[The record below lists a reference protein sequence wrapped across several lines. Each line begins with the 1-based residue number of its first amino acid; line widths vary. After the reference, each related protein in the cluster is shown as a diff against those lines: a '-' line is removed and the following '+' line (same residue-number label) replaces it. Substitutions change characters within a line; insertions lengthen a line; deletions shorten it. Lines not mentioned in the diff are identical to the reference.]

1 MRRRRRRR
9 PGVFLGLNEIAGHL
23 RGVADGLR
31 ELGVPVMLIDLSGN
45 RLGFPGSQSRL
56 GRLLVWTGGAT
67 RRSEGIY
74 PALLVLTAVREL
86 VRLLVFAVAAARCK
100 IFIYSGCSSFYEL
113 RELRLL
119 RRLGKTII
127 FQTFG
132 SDIRPAYM
140 NGAMIDQIQP
150 GPELVAY
157 TRLQKERMRI
167 IEAHAHV
174 LIAHPPTAWFAE
186 RPFVPYL
193 KLGTATP
200 RPPADEAQDRPGA
213 DGRVRLLHCP
223 TKPTAKG
230 TPEIRRVVERLR
242 ESGVEFDY
250 TEVIGKP
257 NAEVRRELVRCDLV
271 VDQLYSDSPLA
282 GLATEAAWYGRP
294 ALVAGYMREEALR
307 GLSSEELPPT
317 VFCSPEELQERLH
330 WLIED
335 RQAREDLGRR
345 VRDYVSRR
353 LSPARI
359 ASRYLSLA
367 ADETTAAWF
376 CDPYS
381 LGTPTGVGFS
391 PEKFRLALRTYLEAG
406 GPEALQLDDKP
417 AAREALINQARASS
431 SA

>member
-45 RLGFPGSQSRL
+45 PLGFQGGQSRL

-67 RRSEGIY
+67 RKAEGTY
-74 PALLVLTAVREL
+74 PAVLVLTAVREL

-100 IFIYSGCSSFYEL
+100 IFIYSGYSSFYEL

-167 IEAHAHV
+167 IETHAHV

-186 RPFVPYL
+186 
-193 KLGTATP
+193 
-200 RPPADEAQDRPGA
+200 
-213 DGRVRLLHCP
+213 
-223 TKPTAKG
+223 
-230 TPEIRRVVERLR
+230 
-242 ESGVEFDY
+242 
-250 TEVIGKP
+250 
-257 NAEVRRELVRCDLV
+257 
-271 VDQLYSDSPLA
+271 
-282 GLATEAAWYGRP
+282 
-294 ALVAGYMREEALR
+294 
-307 GLSSEELPPT
+307 
-317 VFCSPEELQERLH
+317 
-330 WLIED
+330 
-335 RQAREDLGRR
+335 
-345 VRDYVSRR
+345 
-353 LSPARI
+353 
-359 ASRYLSLA
+359 
-367 ADETTAAWF
+367 
-376 CDPYS
+376 
-381 LGTPTGVGFS
+381 
-391 PEKFRLALRTYLEAG
+391 
-406 GPEALQLDDKP
+406 
-417 AAREALINQARASS
+417 
-431 SA
+431 